1 MAVLFQPKKKVDNVS
16 ECPRLWTRV
25 MEDQLKS
32 MEELLWSE
40 RSSLKRLTVT
50 TELCSA
56 RGK

>member
-1 MAVLFQPKKKVDNVS
+1 MEDEQMAVLFQPKKKVDNVS

-40 RSSLKRLTVT
+40 R
-50 TELCSA
+50 
-56 RGK
+56 